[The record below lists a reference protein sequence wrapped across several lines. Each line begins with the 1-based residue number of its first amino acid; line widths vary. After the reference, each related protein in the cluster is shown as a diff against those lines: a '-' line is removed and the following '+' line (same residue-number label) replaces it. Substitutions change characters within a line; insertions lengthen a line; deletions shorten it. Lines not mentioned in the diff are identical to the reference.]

1 MRPQRILALAL
12 PLVLLAAT
20 LAQAQGPR
28 TRAVTPYNKY
38 TISGQTKLGS
48 IDVGY
53 RAYMLLPQKLRD
65 RTANGGPVLRFGPIG
80 SCNFNVSI
88 AARVAARSGDET
100 AGERAAGIYRGAS
113 SQFVYSTGTRSSA
126 AWRVIRVKGSAN
138 VRGIYV
144 LPVNLRTSFA
154 FDAPTT
160 PAWLEVRAIAN
171 DHSEECH
178 SGGPR
183 YIGATLAEA
192 FGAASATA
200 FGTNLKRL
208 PLPPK
213 PSG

>member
-12 PLVLLAAT
+12 LLALLAAS
-20 LAQAQGPR
+20 LAHAQGPR
-28 TRAVTPYNKY
+28 PQSVTPYSKY
-38 TISGQTKLGS
+38 TISGQTELGS
-48 IDVGY
+48 VDVGY

-80 SCNFNVSI
+80 SCNFNLSI
-88 AARVAARSGDET
+88 AAKVVPRTGDEN
-100 AGERAAGIYRGAS
+100 AGERAARLYRGAS
-113 SQFVYSTGTRSSA
+113 SQFVYSTGTRASA

-154 FDAPTT
+154 FDTPIT
-160 PAWLEVRAIAN
+160 PAWLEVRATAN

-213 PSG
+213 PS